1 MALITKPKCLHGQYV
16 RGEEVRMNVF
26 TSPNYANSCQYYNI
40 LPASS
45 PWKGKPDTCFRSRA
59 DVFNM

>member
-16 RGEEVRMNVF
+16 RGEEVMMNVF

-45 PWKGKPDTCFRSRA
+45 P
-59 DVFNM
+59 

>member
-1 MALITKPKCLHGQYV
+1 MALITKPKCLYGQYV

-26 TSPNYANSCQYYNI
+26 TSPNLDANSCQYYNI

-45 PWKGKPDTCFRSRA
+45 P
-59 DVFNM
+59 